1 VASLFESDAQ
11 SALVLRASAGFPA
24 WLDFATIGDVALHK
38 AAGILIINLTHMVV
52 AKLANFAAS
61 AALTAPASFAARS
74 SFRSSMHELSP
85 YSPATPVAKRV

>member
-1 VASLFESDAQ
+1 VASLLERDAQ
-11 SALVLRASAGFPA
+11 SALVLCARAGFPA
-24 WLDFATIGDVALHK
+24 WLDFATIGDIALHK
-38 AAGILIINLTHMVV
+38 ATGVLVIDLTHMVM

-85 YSPATPVAKRV
+85 YSPATPVAERV